1 MRPVFCLGLRSFW
14 GSSACETMLRADEGC
29 SSTRETML
37 QADEG
42 CSSTREV
49 MLRVVEHSIV
59 PF

>member
-14 GSSACETMLRADEGC
+14 GSSAC
-29 SSTRETML
+29 ETML